1 MTVRVVLAGGGTS
14 GHVLPALAVAESL
27 REFGVPN
34 ENILYVGAR
43 RGVENKLVPE
53 AGVRLETFDVSGL
66 QRSLSPRSLL
76 RNIAFLPRLALARRG
91 ARRLLREFEA
101 DVVVS
106 VGGYASLPAVLA
118 ARAQKVPVVVI
129 TYDRRPGRSSEMTA
143 RWASATAAAFPDTRL
158 PRARHTGAPVRRA
171 VREVD
176 RLTQRDAAR
185 ARLGVGIDEFFV
197 VVVGGSLGSGVL
209 NDAAVACMRESR
221 NDPGLHLRL
230 VAGERYVD
238 EARAAVASVIDS
250 SSGVVCDVVG
260 YEPDMASVYAAADLL
275 VARGGAGTVAEV
287 AVTGV
292 PAVLVPWSGA
302 ADDHQT
308 ENVRWLSDRDAAVM
322 LRDETVVAQLT
333 TTIAALRADSL
344 RRLDLGRRAHQLGE
358 LNRRNEVA
366 RLVLEVA
373 DGSGGKS

>member
-27 REFGVPN
+27 RELGVPN
-34 ENILYVGAR
+34 ENILYIGAR
-43 RGVENKLVPE
+43 RGVETKLVPE

-66 QRSLSPRSLL
+66 QRSISPRSVL
-76 RNIAFLPRLALARRG
+76 RNLAFLPRLGRARRG
-91 ARRLLREFEA
+91 ARRLLREFGA

-118 ARAQKVPVVVI
+118 ARAEKVPVVVV

-143 RWASATAAAFPDTRL
+143 RWAAATAAAFPDTKL

-176 RLTQRDAAR
+176 RRADRDAAR

-197 VVVGGSLGSGVL
+197 AVVGGSLGSGVL
-209 NDAAVACMRESR
+209 NDAVVACVRESGG
-221 NDPGLHLRL
+221 DTGLHFRL
-230 VAGERYVD
+230 VAGDRFVAD
-238 EARAAVASVIDS
+238 VREAMASVIGA
-250 SSGVVCDVVG
+250 SSGVGCDVVG
-260 YEPDMASVYAAADLL
+260 YELDMASVYAAADLL

-287 AVTGV
+287 AVTGI
-292 PAVLVPWSGA
+292 PAILVPWSGA

-308 ENVRWLSDRDAAVM
+308 ENVRWLSDQDAAVM
-322 LRDETVVAQLT
+322 LRDETVVAELSST
-333 TTIAALRADSL
+333 MAALRSDAQ
-344 RRLDLGRRAHQLGE
+344 RRLDIGRRAHQLGE

-373 DGSGGKS
+373 GGSVGPT